1 MLRSYILRLS
11 EARSLKYVQAK
22 SPYPAYPLFG
32 LLIVLVLATLAC
44 NWIELGA
51 PAKAK
56 RVVIRINLPTL
67 TPTPRPSP
75 TVNLPRSSPSPVS
88 PPSSSSAVTAPP
100 TVTLAPLPTTTFT
113 PAATDTYN
121 QEQALAPPIPVTA
134 PTDPVPTSPP
144 PTSPPVTA
152 PTTTSVPNPSF
163 APTPTVTPIPETP
176 GWAFA
181 KIRTY
186 NDEYEGGLILYGE
199 LVNDTGA
206 PQEIA
211 YITGA
216 FYDPQGQIIADSDS
230 TTEYWPLE
238 IVPPG
243 GRTPFELAVNGIQ
256 AAANFKL
263 WANSTTTSQSPRQD
277 FNFEGVEQWSAAEDY
292 CLTGQL
298 QNPGGELHDFLVIA
312 AVLYDSQGNVVNFGE
327 TYESALEGGE
337 TLDFEICIEPP
348 NQNAARHE
356 LYAWGQ

>member
-1 MLRSYILRLS
+1 MQRSYILKPS
-11 EARSLKYVQAK
+11 KAKSLKYVQAISS
-22 SPYPAYPLFG
+22 SPFFS
-32 LLIVLVLATLAC
+32 LLVVLVLSTLAC
-44 NWIELGA
+44 SWIDLGD

-67 TPTPRPSP
+67 TPTASSPPTYNLPTPIPPPATPSSNP
-75 TVNLPRSSPSPVS
+75 TVAAP
-88 PPSSSSAVTAPP
+88 TA
-100 TVTLAPLPTTTFT
+100 VTLAPLPTPTFT
-113 PAATDTYN
+113 PPATDTYN
-121 QEQALAPPIPVTA
+121 QEQALAPPVAVTT
-134 PTDPVPTSPP
+134 PTDLAPASPP
-144 PTSPPVTA
+144 PTSPPAIA
-152 PTTTSVPNPSF
+152 PTTASAPNPSF

-263 WANSTTTSQSPRQD
+263 WANSTTASQTPRHD
-277 FNFEGVEQWSAAEDY
+277 FNFEGVEAQQADEDY

-298 QNPGGELHDFLVIA
+298 QNPGGELDDFLVIA
-312 AVLYDSQGNVVNFGE
+312 AVLYDGQGNVVNFGE